1 MRTLVGAEGGVTS
14 LVASV
19 FSVTA
24 LLIVVLPLKSFAS
37 TVNV

>member
-19 FSVTA
+19 VKLTP
-24 LLIVVLPLKSFAS
+24 LLVAVLPLKSLA
-37 TVNV
+37 